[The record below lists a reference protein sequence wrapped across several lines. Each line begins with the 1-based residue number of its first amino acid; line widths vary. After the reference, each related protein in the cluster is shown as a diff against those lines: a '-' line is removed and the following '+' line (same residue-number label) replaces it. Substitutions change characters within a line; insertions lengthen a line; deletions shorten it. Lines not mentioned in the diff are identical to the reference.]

1 MPLNSLCFSDRERPW
16 MPPVCPG
23 FGPQSTRALSGNY
36 FRSWPEAIIRLMIS
50 RNAAMGGERT
60 RSGGNLGRKTRWSVS
75 RAARLHG
82 AQKCQSARGAVAS
95 RSSRSVIL
103 EEFLCLSRNGGEL
116 QDRPSRFSRSRWNN
130 DLSRLQGIDQHL
142 QLPDYASRN
151 GSVIAVWTGHI
162 SSPGGYLRDLTA
174 KARRGNSRSARC

>member
-1 MPLNSLCFSDRERPW
+1 MLPAQETRYIAAKTEEFSTAFVRHEPDFLGPNFQRLGTLDSHMISNTYKMPLNSLRFSDRERPW

-36 FRSWPEAIIRLMIS
+36 FRSWPEAIIRFMIF
-50 RNAAMGGERT
+50 RNAAMGGERI
-60 RSGGNLGRKTRWSVS
+60 RSGGNLGRKTRWSVN

-103 EEFLCLSRNGGEL
+103 EEFQKTPVPVPKWR
-116 QDRPSRFSRSRWNN
+116 
-130 DLSRLQGIDQHL
+130 
-142 QLPDYASRN
+142 
-151 GSVIAVWTGHI
+151 
-162 SSPGGYLRDLTA
+162 
-174 KARRGNSRSARC
+174 RSARSAKPIFSISLEQ